1 MEFVG
6 VFSIL
11 IAFYWIFD
19 RIAKE
24 IVSRWIR

>member
-19 RIAKE
+19 RIAKK
-24 IVSRWIR
+24 IVDRFFG